1 MTINIFFHENN
12 SQRGMFY
19 GSIRQTSLFNSLFFS
34 LRKNGFYLFMLLSFC
49 RLLGAILFLLDG
61 IIRCNQFTYSVR
73 MSLMGNVSD
82 GYEHAKRPRFQSGC
96 EAFYISKVMFLR

>member
-12 SQRGMFY
+12 SQRGVFY

-34 LRKNGFYLFMLLSFC
+34 LLKNGFYLLMLLSFC

-61 IIRCNQFTYSVR
+61 IIRCNLFTYSVR
-73 MSLMGNVSD
+73 MSLMGNVSN
-82 GYEHAKRPRFQSGC
+82 GYEQAKRPHFQSGC

>member
-12 SQRGMFY
+12 SQRGVFY

-34 LRKNGFYLFMLLSFC
+34 LRKNGFYLLMLLSFC

-73 MSLMGNVSD
+73 MSLMGNVYN

-96 EAFYISKVMFLR
+96 EAFLY